1 MGPTPAGSDPPK
13 YTEEQRLLARLAG
26 FASGADTGGSAVPTE
41 VQRQVSRLERSLKMV
56 SGAGVWRC
64 NGASEHAHLLKPS
77 TPASCTRHSHSSA
90 PCAAGSL
97 QAAIEP
103 PLPGLCSQPG
113 SDVEALQDINRQMQ
127 LLRGAVYALE
137 MACAK
142 GRLADLA
149 ITPGLGVACS
159 EMQDVL
165 LRALALASAACAG
178 SSEAL
183 AHMPVWGPCSGECP
197 DAGECSCCNAQRI
210 CWAVRLMLP

>member
-1 MGPTPAGSDPPK
+1 MTLLALIDCLPAIHSGAQQRHTYPPK
-13 YTEEQRLLARLAG
+13 NLTTPPELPRLYVRHPC
-26 FASGADTGGSAVPTE
+26 S
-41 VQRQVSRLERSLKMV
+41 
-56 SGAGVWRC
+56 
-64 NGASEHAHLLKPS
+64 S
-77 TPASCTRHSHSSA
+77 T
-90 PCAAGSL
+90 PCAAGCL

-113 SDVEALQDINRQMQ
+113 SDVEALQAVNLQLQ